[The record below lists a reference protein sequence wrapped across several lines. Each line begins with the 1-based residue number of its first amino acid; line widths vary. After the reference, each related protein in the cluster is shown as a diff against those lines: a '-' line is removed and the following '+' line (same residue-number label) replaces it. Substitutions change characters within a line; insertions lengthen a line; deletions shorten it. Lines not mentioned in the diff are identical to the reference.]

1 DRPVTQFEQGQ
12 VTGNGTLGQAS
23 ATVDYLFSRGK
34 VGIFGAKGFLND
46 AVLSRIA
53 MSRKEL
59 LERVC
64 REQIVGV
71 VREDSAVAAR
81 AVADAYARNGIGI
94 IEITLTTP
102 DAYDIISTIAQKY
115 AGNNIVVAAGTVRSS
130 NDAALARRAGAQI
143 IVSPHTD
150 ARVIEYSIENDLLS
164 VAGAGTATE
173 IIRAWE
179 AGSDIVKIYPA
190 QFLGGPDFIR
200 TIRGPIRDIPM
211 LAGGPVP
218 LDMIDPYLDC
228 GCVAVN
234 LGPSLAVPDLVRSQ
248 QWEEIGRRVML
259 ATSIVQSRKDIQTD
273 SYVH

>member
-1 DRPVTQFEQGQ
+1 MRPRDNLVCR
-12 VTGNGTLGQAS
+12 S
-23 ATVDYLFSRGK
+23 
-34 VGIFGAKGFLND
+34 
-46 AVLSRIA
+46 

-64 REQIVGV
+64 SEQIIGV

-102 DAYDIISTIAQKY
+102 EAFDIIATVAQKY
-115 AGNNIVVAAGTVRSS
+115 AGDDIVVAAGTVRSS
-130 NDAALARRAGAQI
+130 NDAAMARRAGAQA

-150 ARVIEYSIENDLLS
+150 VRVIEYCVENDLLS
-164 VAGAGTATE
+164 IAGAGTATE

-179 AGSDIVKIYPA
+179 AGSDIVKVYPA

-200 TIRGPIRDIPM
+200 TIRGPIRDVPM

-218 LDMIDPYLDC
+218 LDMIDAYLDA

-234 LGPSLAVPDLVRSQ
+234 LGPSLAVPDLVKSQ

-273 SYVH
+273 TYVH

>member
-1 DRPVTQFEQGQ
+1 
-12 VTGNGTLGQAS
+12 
-23 ATVDYLFSRGK
+23 
-34 VGIFGAKGFLND
+34 
-46 AVLSRIA
+46 

-81 AVADAYARNGIGI
+81 AVADAYARNGIRI

-102 DAYDIISTIAQKY
+102 EAYDIISTIAQKY
-115 AGNNIVVAAGTVRSS
+115 AGSDIVVAAGTVRSA
-130 NDAALARRAGAQI
+130 NDASLARRAGAQM

-150 ARVIEYSIENDLLS
+150 VRVIEYSIENDLLS

-179 AGSDIVKIYPA
+179 AGSDVVKIYPA

-218 LDMIDPYLDC
+218 LDMIDPYLDS

>member
-1 DRPVTQFEQGQ
+1 
-12 VTGNGTLGQAS
+12 
-23 ATVDYLFSRGK
+23 
-34 VGIFGAKGFLND
+34 
-46 AVLSRIA
+46 

-64 REQIVGV
+64 AEQIIGV
-71 VREDSAVAAR
+71 VREDSATAAR
-81 AVADAYARNGIGI
+81 SVADAYARNGIEI
-94 IEITLTTP
+94 IEVTLTTP
-102 DAYDIISTIAQKY
+102 DALEIMSSLAQKH
-115 AGNNIVVAAGTVRSS
+115 AGSNIIVAAGTVRSS
-130 NDAALARRAGAQI
+130 NDAAMARRAGAQM

-150 ARVIEYSIENDLLS
+150 VRIIEYAVENDLLV

-179 AGSDIVKIYPA
+179 AGSDIVKVYPA

-200 TIRGPIRDIPM
+200 TIRGPIRDVPM

-218 LDMIDPYLDC
+218 LDMIDAYLDA

-259 ATSIVQSRKDIQTD
+259 ATSIVQSRKDVQTD